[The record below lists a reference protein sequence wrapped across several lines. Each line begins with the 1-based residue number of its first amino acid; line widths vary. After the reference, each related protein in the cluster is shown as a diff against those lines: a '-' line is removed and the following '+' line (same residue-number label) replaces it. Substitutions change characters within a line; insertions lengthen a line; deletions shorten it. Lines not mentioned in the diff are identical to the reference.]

1 MTLNEEQ
8 KIAVAKWAK
17 EGCSLS
23 EIQRRLTQEFSISMT
38 YIDVRLLVI
47 ELGADIKE
55 QPKPAKPVDLKA
67 PPAAAPNA
75 LDEDGPLSDLEPE
88 SAAGGVSVEIDRVVR
103 AGSVISGTVVFSDG
117 VHATWALDQTGR
129 LALAAGS
136 QKDYRPSQA
145 DAQAFQQAVVKELR
159 KHGYG

>member
-1 MTLNEEQ
+1 MPLNEQ
-8 KIAVAKWAK
+8 QRITVADWAK

-23 EIQRRLTQEFSISMT
+23 EIQRRLAQQFNITMT

-47 ELGADIKE
+47 EIGASIKE
-55 QPKPAKPVDLKA
+55 QPKPAKPADLK
-67 PPAAAPNA
+67 PEPAAAP
-75 LDEDGPLSDLEPE
+75 LDEEDAMPGLEPE
-88 SAAGGVSVEIDRVVR
+88 PAAGGLSVEIDRVVR
-103 AGSVISGTVVFSDG
+103 AGAVISGTVVFSDG
-117 VHATWALDQTGR
+117 VRASWALDQSGR
-129 LALAAGS
+129 LALNAGN

>member
-1 MTLNEEQ
+1 MPLNEQQ
-8 KIAVAKWAK
+8 KIAVADWAK

-23 EIQRRLTQEFSISMT
+23 EIQRRLAQQFNVTMT

-47 ELGADIKE
+47 ELGASIKE
-55 QPKPAKPVDLKA
+55 QPKPAKPADLQST
-67 PPAAAPNA
+67 AAVPDA
-75 LDEDGPLSDLEPE
+75 LAEDDGMADLEPE
-88 SAAGGVSVEIDRVVR
+88 PAAGGVSVEIDRVVR

-117 VHATWALDQTGR
+117 VRASWALDQMGR
-129 LALAAGS
+129 LALNAAN

-145 DAQAFQQAVVKELR
+145 DAQSFQQAVVKELR